1 MSPVAVARG
10 VAVILWAL
18 ALHNTLACRGLFWD
32 GSSFLVNLLE
42 HGHFHDFYA
51 ARAHVDW
58 VTQAPV
64 LLLARLGVRDTEL
77 LAMAQSAALFALP
90 TVFYHLALARVRRD
104 PVLLAAVL
112 AIIAVVFLPTSF
124 FIIGEYNVAFACITA
139 AMAVA
144 LTIGESSRRDA
155 ALLLAFGLL
164 CLRSYEAMIY
174 LGPLVASAILWS
186 TRRGGDQLTR
196 LLGALA
202 ALAFIG
208 AAVVSAVTI
217 VDYWDHPHFMK
228 VRSTSVDFWQNMQ
241 FSIPLAGFL
250 ICAIAGLRRPAWLKG
265 RGPLVV
271 MGVIALLLALSPW
284 WRLVHGPS
292 ILYPPSHYVA
302 RQAAGVLLAAFLVGM
317 WLQVARRDLPQVFAV
332 VRQPEV
338 ARRMV
343 LLLGALTVAGAVPD
357 IVLTRLWSGYVE
369 RLRVV
374 VDGSKGMVRAE
385 TLPLEGG
392 IEAAYRA
399 DIAGAEDPKAKMAEI
414 EDRLN
419 KLRSPFRSAESFWIE
434 EIIDPRDTRKILCEF
449 VELAAPVRGSGP
461 ANMWMRP

>member
-1 MSPVAVARG
+1 MARLTVPTMSPVAVART
-10 VAVILWAL
+10 VAVLLWAL
-18 ALHNTLACRGLFWD
+18 ALHNTLTCRGLFWD
-32 GSSFLVNLLE
+32 GSSFLVNLLD
-42 HGHFHDFYA
+42 HGRFHDFYA

-64 LLLARLGVRDTEL
+64 LLLAEWGVRDTRM
-77 LAMAQSAALFALP
+77 LAMVYSAALFALP
-90 TVFYHLALARVRRD
+90 TAFYHFALVRVRRD

-112 AIIAVVFLPTSF
+112 AIVAAVYLPTSF
-124 FIIGEYNVAFACITA
+124 FIVGEYNVAFACITA

-144 LTIGESSRRDA
+144 LTTDGTGRRDA

-164 CLRSYEAMIY
+164 CLRSYEATIY
-174 LGPLVASAILWS
+174 LGPLLAAAILWA
-186 TRRGGDQLTR
+186 TRRGGGDPATK
-196 LLGALA
+196 LLCYLA
-202 ALAFIG
+202 ALSFVG
-208 AAVVSAVTI
+208 AALVSAVTI
-217 VDYWDHPHFMK
+217 FDYWDHPHFMK
-228 VRSTSVDFWQNMQ
+228 VRSTSVDFWRNIQ
-241 FSIPLAGFL
+241 FAIPLAGFL
-250 ICAIAGLRRPAWLKG
+250 ICVIAGFRRPAWLEG

-302 RQAAGVLLAAFLVGM
+302 RQAAGMLLAALLVGM
-317 WLQVARRDLPQVFAV
+317 WLQVARRDPPRIFAV
-332 VRQPEV
+332 VRQPAV

-385 TLPLEGG
+385 TLPLH
-392 IEAAYRA
+392 
-399 DIAGAEDPKAKMAEI
+399 DWP
-414 EDRLN
+414 N
-419 KLRSPFRSAESFWIE
+419 KLFFQDWSYPALSAVVSRSPGQSYVVSDQDYLSNPPFEPACGLLPKLKGYGW
-434 EIIDPRDTRKILCEF
+434 
-449 VELAAPVRGSGP
+449 RG
-461 ANMWMRP
+461 

>member
-10 VAVILWAL
+10 VAIVLWAL
-18 ALHNTLACRGLFWD
+18 AVHNTLACRGLFWD
-32 GSSFLVNLLE
+32 GSSFLVNLLDQ
-42 HGHFHDFYA
+42 GHFHDFYA

-64 LLLARLGVRDTEL
+64 LLLARWGLRDTQL

-90 TVFYHLALARVRRD
+90 TALYHLALTRVRRD

-112 AIIAVVFLPTSF
+112 AIVAAVYLPTSF

-139 AMAVA
+139 VMAIA
-144 LTIGESSRRDA
+144 LTTDGRSRRDA
-155 ALLLAFGLL
+155 AMLLAFGLL

-174 LGPLVASAILWS
+174 LGPLVAGAILWS
-186 TRRGGDQLTR
+186 MRHSDDRVTR
-196 LLGALA
+196 LLDVLA
-202 ALAFIG
+202 ALAFVG
-208 AAVVSAVTI
+208 AAVVSAITI

-250 ICAIAGLRRPAWLKG
+250 ICAIAGVRRPAWLQG

-292 ILYPPSHYVA
+292 ILYPPAHYVA
-302 RQAAGVLLAAFLVGM
+302 RQAAGMLLAALLVGM
-317 WLQVARRDLPQVFAV
+317 WLQVALRDPPRVVAV
-332 VRQPEV
+332 MRQPDV

-343 LLLGALTVAGAVPD
+343 LLLGALTVAAAIPD
-357 IVLTRLWSGYVE
+357 IVLTRLWSGYIE
-369 RLRVV
+369 RLRIV
-374 VDGSKGMVRAE
+374 VDGNKGVVRAE
-385 TLPLEGG
+385 TLPLH
-392 IEAAYRA
+392 
-399 DIAGAEDPKAKMAEI
+399 DWP
-414 EDRLN
+414 N
-419 KLRSPFRSAESFWIE
+419 KLFFQDWSYPALSAVVSRSPGQSYVVSDQDYLSNPPFEPACGLLPKLKGYGW
-434 EIIDPRDTRKILCEF
+434 
-449 VELAAPVRGSGP
+449 RG
-461 ANMWMRP
+461 

>member
-10 VAVILWAL
+10 VAIALWAL
-18 ALHNTLACRGLFWD
+18 AVHNTLACRGLFWD
-32 GSSFLVNLLE
+32 GSSFLVNLLDQ
-42 HGHFHDFYA
+42 GHFHDFYA

-64 LLLARLGVRDTEL
+64 LLLARWGLRDTQL

-90 TVFYHLALARVRRD
+90 TALYHLALTRVRRD

-112 AIIAVVFLPTSF
+112 AIVAAVYLPTSF

-139 AMAVA
+139 VMAIA
-144 LTIGESSRRDA
+144 LTTDGRSRRDA
-155 ALLLAFGLL
+155 AMQLAFGLL

-174 LGPLVASAILWS
+174 LGPLVAGAILWS
-186 TRRGGDQLTR
+186 MRHSDDRVTR
-196 LLGALA
+196 LLDVLA
-202 ALAFIG
+202 ALAFVG
-208 AAVVSAVTI
+208 AAVVSAITI

-250 ICAIAGLRRPAWLKG
+250 ICAIAGVRRPAWLQG

-292 ILYPPSHYVA
+292 ILYPPAHYVA
-302 RQAAGVLLAAFLVGM
+302 RQAAGMLLAALLVGM
-317 WLQVARRDLPQVFAV
+317 WLHVALRDPPRVVAV
-332 VRQPEV
+332 MRQPDV

-343 LLLGALTVAGAVPD
+343 LLLGALTVAAAIPD
-357 IVLTRLWSGYVE
+357 IVLTRLWSGYID

-374 VDGSKGMVRAE
+374 VDGNKGVVRAE
-385 TLPLEGG
+385 TLPLH
-392 IEAAYRA
+392 
-399 DIAGAEDPKAKMAEI
+399 DWP
-414 EDRLN
+414 N
-419 KLRSPFRSAESFWIE
+419 KLFFQDWSYPALSAVVSRSPGQSYVVSDQDYLSNPPFEPACGLLPKLKGYGW
-434 EIIDPRDTRKILCEF
+434 
-449 VELAAPVRGSGP
+449 RG
-461 ANMWMRP
+461 

>member
-32 GSSFLVNLLE
+32 GSSFLVNLLD

-58 VTQAPV
+58 VTQAPL

-90 TVFYHLALARVRRD
+90 TAFYHLALDRVRRD

-112 AIIAVVFLPTSF
+112 AIIAAVFLPTSF

-144 LTIGESSRRDA
+144 LTTGESRRRDGV
-155 ALLLAFGLL
+155 LLLAFGLL

-186 TRRGGDQLTR
+186 TRGSGDRPTRWLGG
-196 LLGALA
+196 LA

-217 VDYWDHPHFMK
+217 ADYWDHPHFMK

-250 ICAIAGLRRPAWLKG
+250 ICALAGLRRPAWLQG

-317 WLQVARRDLPQVFAV
+317 WVQVARRDPPRVFAV

-343 LLLGALTVAGAVPD
+343 LLLGALTVAGTIPD

-374 VDGSKGMVRAE
+374 VDGSTGMVRAE
-385 TLPLEGG
+385 TLPLH
-392 IEAAYRA
+392 
-399 DIAGAEDPKAKMAEI
+399 DWP
-414 EDRLN
+414 N
-419 KLRSPFRSAESFWIE
+419 KLFFQDWSYPALSAVVSRSPGQSYVVSDQDYLSNPPFEPACGLLPKLKGYGW
-434 EIIDPRDTRKILCEF
+434 
-449 VELAAPVRGSGP
+449 RG
-461 ANMWMRP
+461 

>member
-1 MSPVAVARG
+1 MSPAAVVRG

-18 ALHNTLACRGLFWD
+18 ALHNTLTCRGLFWD
-32 GSSFLVNLLE
+32 GSSFLVNLLDQ
-42 HGHFHDFYA
+42 GHFHDFYA

-58 VTQAPV
+58 LTQAPV
-64 LLLARLGVRDTEL
+64 LLLAQLGVRDTEL
-77 LAMAQSAALFALP
+77 LSMTYSAALFALP
-90 TVFYHLALARVRRD
+90 TAFYHLALVRVRHD
-104 PVLLAAVL
+104 AVLLAAVL
-112 AIIAVVFLPTSF
+112 AIIAAVFLPTSF

-139 AMAVA
+139 SMAVA
-144 LTIGESSRRDA
+144 LTTGGDGRRRDG

-164 CLRSYEAMIY
+164 CLRSYEALIY

-186 TRRGGDQLTR
+186 SWRSDDRSTR

-202 ALAFIG
+202 ALAFVG
-208 AAVVSAVTI
+208 ASVVSAVTI
-217 VDYWDHPHFMK
+217 FDYWDHPHFMK

-250 ICAIAGLRRPAWLKG
+250 ICATAGLRRPPWLAG

-302 RQAAGVLLAAFLVGM
+302 RQAAGLLLAAFLAGM
-317 WLQVARRDLPQVFAV
+317 WLQVARRDPPRVFVV
-332 VRQPEV
+332 VRRPDV

-343 LLLGALTVAGAVPD
+343 LLLGTLTVAAAIPD
-357 IVLTRLWSGYVE
+357 IVLTRLWAGYVE

-374 VDGSKGMVRAE
+374 VDGSTGMVRAE
-385 TLPLEGG
+385 TLPLH
-392 IEAAYRA
+392 
-399 DIAGAEDPKAKMAEI
+399 DWP
-414 EDRLN
+414 N
-419 KLRSPFRSAESFWIE
+419 KLFFQDWSYPAMSAVVSRSPGQSYVVSDQDYLSNPPFEPACGLLPKLKGYGW
-434 EIIDPRDTRKILCEF
+434 
-449 VELAAPVRGSGP
+449 RG
-461 ANMWMRP
+461 